1 MEKTNLGFNYLNHV
15 DALRAVSVIFVIL
28 FHLNPNL
35 FSYGFLGVDIFFVIS
50 GYVISNSLYDQQ
62 IKKNKSIFYF
72 YVKRIKRIFPILFLV
87 IFSFL
92 ISYIFFSPL
101 KGDTNFFLESAIS
114 SLFGL
119 SNLYFISNE
128 INYFFTDEINPLL
141 HTWSLGIEEQF
152 YLIYPI
158 LLISIFKI
166 LKGNTEKIS
175 GYLLLLIIFSFLIYY
190 FEDGIIGNFYSPLA
204 RFWEIGLG
212 CFAFFYPSIS
222 TKKKTFLLFVLCF
235 LLSFLFLNF
244 QNKNIIQHSNLLTA
258 LTSFIFIVKFRDIKN
273 TNFNLFIDKT
283 CLPYIGKLS
292 YSLYLWHLPVLYF
305 FEIYFSGTKLY
316 FIFFIISLTLSILSY
331 HFYENPIRKLE
342 IFDLITIKLIKNL
355 HYIILIFIIF
365 FVMGFNNLKIFNNYD
380 YLKEFNYPEQK
391 LQKYLTRLD
400 YKHPNYLKANCNF
413 ENNLRRCFKNENLK
427 NSIYLTGDSHS
438 DHFLISFDSIDII
451 NPYFHD
457 NFAQCKIIFD
467 ILYNSKKLDFLNDCK
482 KRYKENY
489 EKIILTELNNTTKKA
504 IVISLRLSDYLS
516 SDWKLQKNIKSDK
529 KDAIINNYQEF
540 INLFPNNDI
549 ILITTVPE
557 SEAHSEKCIFNE
569 FLRDKVDMKLYN
581 KCHFNKSNDNKRYK
595 EVKEILGK
603 IASKNINVKIYDPYP
618 FLCPLKLCH
627 NYNKETD
634 FFMLQDGDHLSI
646 EASKL
651 ISKDLLIFLKNNYN

>member
-1 MEKTNLGFNYLNHV
+1 
-15 DALRAVSVIFVIL
+15 
-28 FHLNPNL
+28 
-35 FSYGFLGVDIFFVIS
+35 
-50 GYVISNSLYDQQ
+50 
-62 IKKNKSIFYF
+62 
-72 YVKRIKRIFPILFLV
+72 
-87 IFSFL
+87 
-92 ISYIFFSPL
+92 
-101 KGDTNFFLESAIS
+101 
-114 SLFGL
+114 
-119 SNLYFISNE
+119 
-128 INYFFTDEINPLL
+128 
-141 HTWSLGIEEQF
+141 
-152 YLIYPI
+152 
-158 LLISIFKI
+158 
-166 LKGNTEKIS
+166 
-175 GYLLLLIIFSFLIYY
+175 
-190 FEDGIIGNFYSPLA
+190 
-204 RFWEIGLG
+204 
-212 CFAFFYPSIS
+212 
-222 TKKKTFLLFVLCF
+222 
-235 LLSFLFLNF
+235 
-244 QNKNIIQHSNLLTA
+244 
-258 LTSFIFIVKFRDIKN
+258 
-273 TNFNLFIDKT
+273 
-283 CLPYIGKLS
+283 
-292 YSLYLWHLPVLYF
+292 
-305 FEIYFSGTKLY
+305 
-316 FIFFIISLTLSILSY
+316 
-331 HFYENPIRKLE
+331 
-342 IFDLITIKLIKNL
+342 
-355 HYIILIFIIF
+355 
-365 FVMGFNNLKIFNNYD
+365 MGFNNLKIFNNYD